1 MHFSHM
7 LYTITLLLATTVA
20 AVPTLTLR
28 SDSTPATGVSERQEF
43 TTWAQDLDAA
53 RQKFINSVP
62 ISVWDQL
69 AALQNKVN
77 ASLDSDNPNEGLVH
91 QISYAKG
98 SIYECTIPDFD
109 NLPTTLQKPKNNCPI
124 S

>member
-1 MHFSHM
+1 MHFPHIIS
-7 LYTITLLLATTVA
+7 TITLLVATVA
-20 AVPTLTLR
+20 AVPTLTIR
-28 SDSTPATGVSERQEF
+28 STLATGDSEKQEF
-43 TTWAQDLDAA
+43 TTWAQDLDSA

-62 ISVWDQL
+62 MSVWDKL
-69 AALQNKVN
+69 ADLQNRVD
-77 ASLDSDNPNEGLVH
+77 ASLDSSSPNEGLVH

-109 NLPTTLQKPKNNCPI
+109 NLPTTLQKPKNNCPA